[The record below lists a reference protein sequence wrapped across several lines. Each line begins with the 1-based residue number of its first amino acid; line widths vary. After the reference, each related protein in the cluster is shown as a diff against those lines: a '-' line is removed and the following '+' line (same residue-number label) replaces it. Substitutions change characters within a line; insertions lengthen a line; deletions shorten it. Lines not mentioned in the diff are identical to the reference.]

1 MISAGRHKA
10 IWPRHSRALIEELAL
25 KIRITLPDQWG
36 AYYGTGNRREFEL
49 FKLVDFGPRVVADAD
64 HLVDQIRRRDI
75 DHAFLALADE

>member
-1 MISAGRHKA
+1 MAPVIGVS
-10 IWPRHSRALIEELAL
+10 S
-25 KIRITLPDQWG
+25 
-36 AYYGTGNRREFEL
+36 NF